1 MRLFISTLVF
11 ILSAL
16 LPGHSPGH
24 PHILRVVDDTVIGFE
39 DLLNDLAADRVV
51 FFGEYHDHLGHH
63 NAQLELIRGLHQKGL
78 KVAVGLEM
86 FRRSNQYALD
96 RWVDG
101 QVTEEEFLPIFRANW
116 KMWRGYAEIF
126 RYARDEG
133 IRMIG
138 LNISRE
144 ITGQVARSG
153 VASLSGEHLEVLG
166 GVSCEISEEYQ
177 NYIRTAMGNH
187 ADNGTSFKNF
197 CEAQLVWDISMARN
211 LSDFLSENPDTTVV
225 VLAGAVHAWK
235 HGIPAQLQQFVT
247 APTQV
252 ILPEMFGRVDR
263 TTENAAA
270 TDYVWLHFGPSGWQV
285 TPESE

>member
-1 MRLFISTLVF
+1 MRLFIPT
-11 ILSAL
+11 ILFLLLAL
-16 LPGHSPGH
+16 LPGQALGH
-24 PHILRVVDDTVIGFE
+24 PHILRVADDTVIGFE
-39 DLLNDLAADRVV
+39 DLLNDLAGKRVL

-63 NAQLELIRGLHQKGL
+63 NAQLELIRGLHDKGI

-101 QVTEEEFLPIFRANW
+101 QVSEEEFLPIFHANW
-116 KMWRGYAEIF
+116 KMWQGYSDIF
-126 RYARDEG
+126 RYARNEK

-138 LNISRE
+138 LNIPRE

-153 VASLSGEHLEVLG
+153 VESLTGKDLEVLG
-166 GVSCEISEEYQ
+166 GVSCEVSEQYQ
-177 NYIRTAMGNH
+177 EYIRKAMGNH
-187 ADNGTSFKNF
+187 AENGTSFKNF
-197 CEAQLVWDISMARN
+197 CEAQMVWDISMARN
-211 LSDFLSENPDTTVV
+211 LSDFLAENPDTTVV

-235 HGIPAQLQQFVT
+235 HGIPTQLRQFT
-247 APTQV
+247 NAPAQV

-285 TPESE
+285 TP